1 MFRSNYNIAVLLPCY
16 NEEVTISQTIDA
28 FKKALPSAKIYVYD
42 NNSTDGTR
50 AILDKKDVIVH
61 SVHRQGKGNVV
72 RRMFAD
78 IEADIYVLCDAD
90 ITYDATEA
98 PKLIKKLVK
107 DNLDMVVG
115 ARKEHNG
122 HGMVYRKGHRFGNK
136 LFTWLVAKLFG
147 KHFEDILSG
156 YRVFSYRFVK
166 SFPALSLGFD
176 IETELTIHAL
186 ELRMPVAEILTL
198 YKSRPEDSSSKLRSY
213 RDGFIILKRIIL
225 MLKEAKPLFFF
236 GIIALSLGLVSLI
249 IAIPVFKVYFMTGLV
264 PRLPTA
270 ILSTGVMVLA
280 FLTYTLGIILHSISH
295 KQSELKQMSYLSYP
309 STRFKNLNLNEAE
322 EMLEEDNGA

>member
-1 MFRSNYNIAVLLPCY
+1 MFKSNYDVAVLLPCY
-16 NEEVTISQTIDA
+16 NEEVTIGQAIDA
-28 FKKALPSAKIYVYD
+28 FKQALPFAKIYVYD

-50 AILDKKDVIVH
+50 EVLKKKDVIVY

-78 IEADIYVLCDAD
+78 IEADIYVLCDSD
-90 ITYDATEA
+90 MTYDASEA
-98 PKLIKKLVK
+98 PRLIKKLIR

-115 ARKEHNG
+115 ARKAHNESG
-122 HGMVYRKGHRFGNK
+122 EVYRKGHRFGNK

-147 KHFEDILSG
+147 KHFKDILSG

-166 SFPALSLGFD
+166 SFPALSLGYD

-198 YKSRPEDSSSKLRSY
+198 YKSRPQDSSSKLRSC
-213 RDGFIILKRIIL
+213 RDGCIILKRIIL

-236 GIIALSLGLVSLI
+236 GMIALSLGLISLI
-249 IAIPVFKVYFMTGLV
+249 LAIPLFKVYFITGLV
-264 PRLPTA
+264 PRFPTA
-270 ILSTGVMVLA
+270 ILSASMMVLA
-280 FLTYTLGIILHSISH
+280 FLTYTLGIILHSLSH

-309 STRFKNLNLNEAE
+309 SVCFKKNNSNRAE
-322 EMLEEDNGA
+322 VIQRQDGV